1 MLSVKPVPRILEGH
15 TVRLE
20 PLTLAHVPDLFRAGG
35 GDEEVWRWL
44 NHPMPRTEA
53 ELREIV
59 AGQLADEAKEAV
71 LWAAV
76 LRETGRAVGQ
86 TSYLDISVRDERL
99 EIGGTWY
106 GRQVWRTAV
115 NTEAKLLLLTHAFED
130 LGVGRVQW
138 KTHHLN
144 ARSQEAIAR
153 LGAHREGVLRR
164 HMAMPDGTWRDSVYY
179 SMLADEWPPA
189 RDRLRRRLAAGGQ
202 AEADAAG
209 PGSPGDAPAE
219 PASHAAA

>member
-1 MLSVKPVPRILEGH
+1 MLTVNPAPITLEGR

-20 PLTLAHVPDLFRAGG
+20 PLSLGHVPDLFRAAG

-44 NHPMPRTEA
+44 PRDTPQTEEELCDLVA
-53 ELREIV
+53 E
-59 AGQLADEAKEAV
+59 QLADEAKGAV
-71 LWAAV
+71 LWAVV

-115 NTEAKLLLLTHAFED
+115 NTEAKLLLLTHAFEQ
-130 LGVGRVQW
+130 LGAGRVQW

-144 ARSQEAIAR
+144 VRSQEAIAR
-153 LGAHREGVLRR
+153 LGARREGVLRR
-164 HMAMPDGTWRDSVYY
+164 HIAMPDGSWRDSVYY
-179 SMLADEWPPA
+179 SMLADEWPAA
-189 RDRLRRRLAAGGQ
+189 RERLERRLG
-202 AEADAAG
+202 
-209 PGSPGDAPAE
+209 
-219 PASHAAA
+219 